1 MDKDKLIK
9 MKKRLLATGLAGIML
24 VTTGCEAKKD
34 ENGVPLREAI
44 PQKYYDIEG
53 FYKYVVQDG
62 KAVKQYNSE
71 NVYLLFNKETYEA
84 NEYIY
89 SHVFYNL
96 GAELYDLETEE
107 LLAYNTGIATD
118 YNEAFFK
125 YLVENNY
132 QVCLNEVGNYVE
144 GHVAKDYYSLDEI
157 RELEPQIEKS
167 LRIIN
172 EEKTKTKKKT
182 K

>member
-1 MDKDKLIK
+1 MDKDKLIQ
-9 MKKRLLATGLAGIML
+9 MKKRLLATGLASITL

-44 PQKYYDIEG
+44 PQEYYDIDD
-53 FYKYVVQDG
+53 FYKYVVQGG
-62 KAVKQYNSE
+62 KAVKLYNSK
-71 NVYLLFNKETYEA
+71 NVYLFFNKETYEV
-84 NEYIY
+84 NEIL
-89 SHVFYNL
+89 FNTIFWIF
-96 GAELYDLETEE
+96 GGEMYDLETEE
-107 LLAYNTGIATD
+107 LLVYNSGIATD
-118 YNEAFFK
+118 YNEEYFK
-125 YLVENNY
+125 YLIENNY

-144 GHVAKDYYSLDEI
+144 GHIAKDYYSLDEI

-172 EEKTKTKKKT
+172 EEKAKTKKKT